1 MAANAPRFSKPPSIR
16 PSADDPSLIYLECQI
31 QSTTKPNISW
41 FQNNSPLSPSST
53 KQKQIIKE
61 NPGNIF
67 DIILEISNIGPSD
80 SGTYRVVIKTA
91 GGEVSAN
98 LSLNF
103 GIEDAAAAPAP

>member
-1 MAANAPRFSKPPSIR
+1 MAASAPRFSKPPSIR
-16 PSADDPSLIYLECQI
+16 PSADDPSLIYLECQV
-31 QSTTKPNISW
+31 QAASKPAVDW
-41 FQNNSPLSPSST
+41 FQNNAPLSPSST

-67 DIILEISNIGPSD
+67 DIILEISNVGPSD

-103 GIEDAAAAPAP
+103 GVEEAAASNR